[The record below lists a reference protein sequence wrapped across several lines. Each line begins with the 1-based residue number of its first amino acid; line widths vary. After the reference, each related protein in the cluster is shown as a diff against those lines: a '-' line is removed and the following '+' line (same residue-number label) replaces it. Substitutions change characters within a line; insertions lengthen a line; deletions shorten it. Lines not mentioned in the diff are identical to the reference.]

1 MKILVVD
8 DEPLARNELQ
18 YLINTIEDTHE
29 IDEADSVEETLT
41 ALLSETYDLLF
52 LDINLINESGLDL
65 AQKINKMK
73 SPPMIVFATAHDTF
87 AVKAFELNALDYI
100 LKPFEQKRIEIALEK
115 AVNRLQQVEQHETSV
130 QNKQIP
136 ATISIQK
143 DDKIYVIN
151 THDIIAIY
159 VEDGKLNIVTV
170 SNEYIINEPLS
181 SFEKKMPNDEFLR
194 IHRASIINKNHI
206 KSAEQWFNN
215 TYQVKLTKDVKLQV
229 SRSYIKQFKHEIG
242 LK

>member
-1 MKILVVD
+1 MRILVVD

-18 YLINTIEDTHE
+18 YLINTIDSTHS

-87 AVKAFELNALDYI
+87 AIKAFELNALDYI
-100 LKPFEQKRIEIALEK
+100 LKPFEQKRIEVALEK
-115 AVNRLQQVEQHETSV
+115 AKDRLQQTDHHEV
-130 QNKQIP
+130 PQNKQLP
-136 ATISIQK
+136 ATISIQIE
-143 DDKIYVIN
+143 DKIYVIN
-151 THDIIAIY
+151 THDIIALH
-159 VEDGKLNIVTV
+159 VEDSKLNIVTV
-170 SNEYIINEPLS
+170 ANEYVINEPLS
-181 SFEKKMPNDEFLR
+181 AFEKKLPQNVFMR
-194 IHRASIINKNHI
+194 IHRSSIINKNHL

>member
-8 DEPLARNELQ
+8 DEPLARNELM
-18 YLINTIEDTHE
+18 YLINKIDDSHDIE
-29 IDEADSVEETLT
+29 EADSVEETLT
-41 ALLSETYDLLF
+41 ALLADTYDLLF

-65 AQKINKMK
+65 AQKINRMK
-73 SPPMIVFATAHDTF
+73 TPPLIVFATAHDTF
-87 AVKAFELNALDYI
+87 AVKAFELNALDYV
-100 LKPFEQKRIEIALEK
+100 LKPFEMKRIKVALEK
-115 AVNRLQQVEQHETSV
+115 ARSSVEKDHTEGT
-130 QNKQIP
+130 KQS
-136 ATISIQK
+136 TGTLSIQI

-151 THDIIAIY
+151 TLDIIALY
-159 VEDGKLNIVTV
+159 VEEGKLHIITLK
-170 SNEYIINEPLS
+170 NEYTINEPLS
-181 SFEKKMPNDEFLR
+181 TFEKKMPEDIFIR
-194 IHRASIINKNHI
+194 IHRSSIINKNHI

>member
-1 MKILVVD
+1 MKILIVD

-18 YLINTIEDTHE
+18 YLINQINRDHVL
-29 IDEADSVEETLT
+29 DEADSVEETLT

-65 AQKINKMK
+65 AKKINKMK

-100 LKPFEQKRIEIALEK
+100 LKPFEYKRIEVAINKAEARIGEVSEQQEK
-115 AVNRLQQVEQHETSV
+115 HL
-130 QNKQIP
+130 P
-136 ATISIQK
+136 ATLSIQI

-151 THDIIAIY
+151 ILDIIALF
-159 VEDGKLNIVTV
+159 VEEGKLNIITI
-170 SNEYIINEPLS
+170 NDEYIINEPLS
-181 SFEKKMPNDEFLR
+181 AFEKKLPLDAFMR
-194 IHRASIINKNHI
+194 IHRSSIINKHHI

-215 TYQVKLTKDVKLQV
+215 TYQVKLSKDVKLQV
-229 SRSYIKQFKHEIG
+229 SRSYIKQFKQEIG

>member
-1 MKILVVD
+1 MKILIVD

-18 YLINTIEDTHE
+18 YLIHKIDEKHIT
-29 IDEADSVEETLT
+29 DEADSVEETLT

-73 SPPMIVFATAHDTF
+73 SPPMIVFATAHDTY
-87 AVKAFELNALDYI
+87 AVKAFELNALDYV
-100 LKPFEQKRIEIALEK
+100 LKPFEFNRIKVALDK
-115 AVNRLQQVEQHETSV
+115 ANDRLSRNDTNKCFNVTVSTISV
-130 QNKQIP
+130 QI
-136 ATISIQK
+136 

-151 THDIIAIY
+151 THDIIALF
-159 VEDGKLNIVTV
+159 VEEGQLNIVTV
-170 SNEYIINEPLS
+170 NNTYTIHEPLS
-181 SFEKKMPNDEFLR
+181 AFEKKLPPDKFLR
-194 IHRASIINKNHI
+194 IHRSSIINKNHI

-215 TYQVKLTKDVKLQV
+215 TYQVKLTHDVKLQV

-242 LK
+242 LN

>member
-18 YLINTIEDTHE
+18 YLIHKIDDTH
-29 IDEADSVEETLT
+29 ITHEADSVEETLT

-65 AQKINKMK
+65 ARKINKMK
-73 SPPMIVFATAHDTF
+73 TPPMIVFATAHDTY
-87 AVKAFELNALDYI
+87 AVKAFELNALDYV
-100 LKPFEQKRIEIALEK
+100 LKPFELNRIQTALEK
-115 AVNRLQQVEQHETSV
+115 AQARMQSEELPHKQGNPISTISV
-130 QNKQIP
+130 QL
-136 ATISIQK
+136 

-151 THDIIAIY
+151 THDIIALF
-159 VEDGKLNIVTV
+159 VEEGKLNIVTV
-170 SNEYIINEPLS
+170 NNHYVINEPLS
-181 SFEKKMPNDEFLR
+181 AFEKKMPQDKFMR
-194 IHRASIINKNHI
+194 IHRSSIINKNHI

-242 LK
+242 LN

>member
-1 MKILVVD
+1 MKILIVD

-18 YLINTIEDTHE
+18 YLINQINRDHVL
-29 IDEADSVEETLT
+29 DEADSVEETLT

-65 AQKINKMK
+65 AKKINKMK

-100 LKPFEQKRIEIALEK
+100 LKPFEYKRIEVAINKAEARIGEVSEQQEK
-115 AVNRLQQVEQHETSV
+115 HL
-130 QNKQIP
+130 P
-136 ATISIQK
+136 ATLSIQI

-151 THDIIAIY
+151 ILDIIALF
-159 VEDGKLNIVTV
+159 VEEGKLNIITI
-170 SNEYIINEPLS
+170 NDEYIINEPLS
-181 SFEKKMPNDEFLR
+181 AFEKKLPQDAFMR
-194 IHRASIINKNHI
+194 IHRSSIINKHHI

-215 TYQVKLTKDVKLQV
+215 TYQVKLSKDVKLQV
-229 SRSYIKQFKHEIG
+229 SRSYIKQFKQEIG

>member
-8 DEPLARNELQ
+8 DEPLARNELM
-18 YLINTIEDTHE
+18 YLISKIDDSHDIE
-29 IDEADSVEETLT
+29 EADSVEETLT
-41 ALLSETYDLLF
+41 ALLADSYDLLF

-65 AQKINKMK
+65 AQKINRMK
-73 SPPMIVFATAHDTF
+73 TPPLIVFATAHDTF
-87 AVKAFELNALDYI
+87 AVKAFELNALDYV
-100 LKPFEQKRIEIALEK
+100 LKPFEMKRIEVALEK
-115 AVNRLQQVEQHETSV
+115 AQSRVKKGHTEET
-130 QNKQIP
+130 KQST
-136 ATISIQK
+136 ATISIQI

-151 THDIIAIY
+151 THDIIALY
-159 VEDGKLNIVTV
+159 VEEGKLHIITLT
-170 SNEYIINEPLS
+170 NEYIINEPLS
-181 SFEKKMPNDEFLR
+181 AFEKKMPEDIFMR
-194 IHRASIINKNHI
+194 IHRSSIINKNHI

>member
-18 YLINTIEDTHE
+18 YLIHE
-29 IDEADSVEETLT
+29 IDATHVTHEADSVEETLT

-52 LDINLINESGLDL
+52 LDINLINESGLEL
-65 AQKINKMK
+65 AQKINRMK
-73 SPPMIVFATAHDTF
+73 NPPMIVFATAHDTF

-100 LKPFEQKRIEIALEK
+100 LKPFEKKRIEVALNK
-115 AVNRLQQVEQHETSV
+115 AESRLQQDSTEKKEYTTSS
-130 QNKQIP
+130 
-136 ATISIQK
+136 ISIQI

-151 THDIIAIY
+151 TQDIIALF
-159 VEDGKLNIVTV
+159 VEEGKLNIITLT
-170 SNEYIINEPLS
+170 NDYAINEPLS
-181 SFEKKMPNDEFLR
+181 AFEKKLSPDVFMR
-194 IHRASIINKNHI
+194 IHRSSIINKKHI

>member
-8 DEPLARNELQ
+8 DEPLARNELM
-18 YLINTIEDTHE
+18 YLINKIDDSHDIE
-29 IDEADSVEETLT
+29 EADSVEETLT
-41 ALLSETYDLLF
+41 ALLADTYDLLF

-65 AQKINKMK
+65 AQKINRMK
-73 SPPMIVFATAHDTF
+73 TPPLIVFATAHDTF
-87 AVKAFELNALDYI
+87 AVKAFELNALDYV
-100 LKPFEQKRIEIALEK
+100 LKPFEMKRIEAALEK
-115 AVNRLQQVEQHETSV
+115 AQNRVQKGHTEET
-130 QNKQIP
+130 KQST
-136 ATISIQK
+136 ATISIQI

-151 THDIIAIY
+151 SHDIIALY
-159 VEDGKLNIVTV
+159 VEEGRLHIITLT
-170 SNEYIINEPLS
+170 NEYIINEPLS
-181 SFEKKMPNDEFLR
+181 AFEKKMPEDIFMR
-194 IHRASIINKNHI
+194 IHRSSIINKNHI

>member
-8 DEPLARNELQ
+8 DEPLARNELM
-18 YLINTIEDTHE
+18 YLISKIDDSHDIE
-29 IDEADSVEETLT
+29 EADSVEETLT
-41 ALLSETYDLLF
+41 ALLADSYDLLF

-65 AQKINKMK
+65 AQKINRMK
-73 SPPMIVFATAHDTF
+73 TPPLIVFATAHDTF
-87 AVKAFELNALDYI
+87 AVKAFELNALDYV
-100 LKPFEQKRIEIALEK
+100 LKPFEMKRIEVALEK
-115 AVNRLQQVEQHETSV
+115 AQRRVQKGHTEET
-130 QNKQIP
+130 KQST
-136 ATISIQK
+136 ATISIQI

-151 THDIIAIY
+151 THDIIALY
-159 VEDGKLNIVTV
+159 VEEGKLHIITLT
-170 SNEYIINEPLS
+170 NEYIINEPLS
-181 SFEKKMPNDEFLR
+181 AFEKKMPEDIFMR
-194 IHRASIINKNHI
+194 IHRSSIINKNHI

>member
-18 YLINTIEDTHE
+18 YLIHE
-29 IDEADSVEETLT
+29 INDEHVTHEADSVEETLT

-73 SPPMIVFATAHDTF
+73 SPPMIVFATAHDTY

-100 LKPFEQKRIEIALEK
+100 LKPFELKRIEVALSK
-115 AVNRLQQVEQHETSV
+115 AQNSLHKKDKVIQHIPSVSTISV
-130 QNKQIP
+130 QI
-136 ATISIQK
+136 

-151 THDIIAIY
+151 THDIIALF
-159 VEDGKLNIVTV
+159 VEEGKLNIVTINNTYV
-170 SNEYIINEPLS
+170 INEPLS
-181 SFEKKMPNDEFLR
+181 AFEKKMPQDIFMR
-194 IHRASIINKNHI
+194 IHRSSIINKHHI
-206 KSAEQWFNN
+206 ISAEQWFNH

-242 LK
+242 LN

>member
-1 MKILVVD
+1 MKILIVD

-18 YLINTIEDTHE
+18 YLIHQINRDHE
-29 IDEADSVEETLT
+29 LDEADSVEETLT

-65 AQKINKMK
+65 AKKINKMK

-100 LKPFEQKRIEIALEK
+100 LKPFEYKRIEVAINKAEARIGEGSEQQEK
-115 AVNRLQQVEQHETSV
+115 HL
-130 QNKQIP
+130 P
-136 ATISIQK
+136 ATLSIQI

-151 THDIIAIY
+151 ILDIIALF
-159 VEDGKLNIVTV
+159 VEEGKLNIITI
-170 SNEYIINEPLS
+170 NDEYVINEPLS
-181 SFEKKMPNDEFLR
+181 AYEKKLPQDAFMR
-194 IHRASIINKNHI
+194 IHRSSIINKHHI

-215 TYQVKLTKDVKLQV
+215 TYQVKLSKDVKLQV
-229 SRSYIKQFKHEIG
+229 SRSYIKQFKQEIG